1 MPKGKKTIIKE
12 IKLLDNNEILI
23 NGKEYVILESTED
36 IQTAKTMKISSNGN
50 RILRFDDEKK
60 KARIDVKRTIN
71 IVKVTFS
78 DKERA
83 KQFSKTNDKNLI
95 LKDDKKEIIDTSNSI
110 INVREKVAILQDKKS
125 ENYDKRVG
133 KTIFYLL
140 EDK

>member
-133 KTIFYLL
+133 ETIFYLL
-140 EDK
+140 EDI